1 MRQAELFLIF
11 TSPLEEAAVPY
22 MVSGSIASMV
32 YGEPRLTNDVDI
44 VLALDFD
51 RVALLG
57 KHFPLSDFY
66 CPPDEVIALEIRRP
80 RRGHFNLIHHDTGLK
95 ADIYTAGT
103 DPLQAWG
110 LKHRQA
116 IEVAPGKSLSI
127 APPEYVI
134 LRKLEYYREGRSE
147 KHVHDIRG
155 MLELMGDNIDT
166 AFLLDQIQLMNLR
179 AEWQFVTAS

>member
-57 KHFPLSDFY
+57 KQ
-66 CPPDEVIALEIRRP
+66 E
-80 RRGHFNLIHHDTGLK
+80 
-95 ADIYTAGT
+95 
-103 DPLQAWG
+103 
-110 LKHRQA
+110 
-116 IEVAPGKSLSI
+116 
-127 APPEYVI
+127 
-134 LRKLEYYREGRSE
+134 
-147 KHVHDIRG
+147 
-155 MLELMGDNIDT
+155 
-166 AFLLDQIQLMNLR
+166 
-179 AEWQFVTAS
+179 